1 MHACWCRT
9 SAHGQ
14 MTSVHT
20 PGVMAGG
27 DLGNGERSSLSTAPG
42 CMHAQALHASA
53 SRVLQHASEALW
65 HSPPRLLHAGVMRI
79 APRVTSACMA
89 MTAQGLGTMTMTQ
102 ARTVGRLMTMAGG
115 RMEGMTCP
123 LDPVATCPPDR
134 VPTDSPPESETLLL
148 LPLAAL
154 VATTARQEATACL
167 RTGVRMA
174 HRPGRGLHGRTAKQT
189 RTEMSTA
196 TMLWMLSGT
205 WPG

>member
-1 MHACWCRT
+1 MT
-9 SAHGQ
+9 SA
-14 MTSVHT
+14 
-20 PGVMAGG
+20 
-27 DLGNGERSSLSTAPG
+27 R
-42 CMHAQALHASA
+42 
-53 SRVLQHASEALW
+53 
-65 HSPPRLLHAGVMRI
+65 
-79 APRVTSACMA
+79 MA
-89 MTAQGLGTMTMTQ
+89 MTAQGLGTTTMTQ
-102 ARTVGRLMTMAGG
+102 ARTVGRLMMMAGG

-123 LDPVATCPPDR
+123 LDLVATCPRDQ

-174 HRPGRGLHGRTAKQT
+174 QRPGRGLHGRMAKRT